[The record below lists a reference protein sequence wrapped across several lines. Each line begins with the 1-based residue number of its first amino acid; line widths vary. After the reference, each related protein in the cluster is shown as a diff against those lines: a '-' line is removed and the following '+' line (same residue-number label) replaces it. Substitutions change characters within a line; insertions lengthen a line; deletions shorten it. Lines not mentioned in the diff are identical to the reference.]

1 MVRLSQTRGS
11 TPVQSSPFPSV
22 TSHLQREFSGA
33 GAAKLVNRAA
43 FSLVDVVLALGIC
56 SFALMAI
63 VGMIPVGLSTFR
75 DAMNTTAQSQ
85 IVQSL
90 ASEVLLTDTN
100 FLAAMS
106 PAPLFY
112 DDQGTVV
119 DASSDRLAYTAKIE
133 KEDIESPAGLSSS
146 SGATMV
152 IRIARTH
159 PGQDFEEVESK
170 FPESISSYPVV
181 VAYSNQVR

>member
-1 MVRLSQTRGS
+1 ME
-11 TPVQSSPFPSV
+11 PFPPSV
-22 TSHLQREFSGA
+22 VAPTRLTA
-33 GAAKLVNRAA
+33 GSLSPVAKALKPCSRAA

-90 ASEVLLTDTN
+90 ASEVLLTDSN
-100 FLAAMS
+100 CLAALS
-106 PAPLFY
+106 PASLFY
-112 DDQGTVV
+112 DDQGALVN
-119 DASSDRLAYTAKIE
+119 ASSEQLAYTARIDKQ
-133 KEDIESPAGLSSS
+133 DIESPAGLSSL
-146 SGATMV
+146 SGTTMV

-159 PGQDFEEVESK
+159 PGQRFEEVEGKS
-170 FPESISSYPVV
+170 PNSISSYPVV
-181 VAYSNQVR
+181 VAYSKQVQ